1 MTCSTASLG
10 GARAQL
16 RDVREVSD
24 PLIVQLVAAIKAEA
38 NKPWNEPLAEALA
51 TALAMHLVCH
61 YSVNKGEGCDA
72 ERWLGKTRLRAVL
85 DHINEHLGQ
94 NISIDA
100 LAKTAGLSSSH
111 FIRMFQYATGLSPH
125 QYILRARV
133 LRGQELLR
141 TTRESIAE
149 IAQYHGFCGQSHF
162 TMHFRRVLG
171 VDTKTLSA
179 QCADAEQWRQGR
191 GRFAR
196 GLMVIQAGRDP
207 TRGAMGHRALSLWRE
222 AVRNPRT
229 VFGARVAEAVVETA
243 GPALPEF
250 DFDGPKAVSHPS
262 SSGMGISSPGKLSF
276 EFAHSLFEEAA
287 VPDHGTLARG
297 QRSRDGCRA
306 AHLEVGFGF
315 FAAEFGDTPNDVD
328 LSFEFDPGKIQ
339 CSSRVVLEFGGLA
352 DFGSSVKKLKPR
364 SSTPLRRTRRAEGCA
379 SAADRS
385 EEPWRWVRGSRLEGL
400 LEPFRRIA

>member
-1 MTCSTASLG
+1 MVESTATGELRNANRHTGFKVEEAASCGQLRHVWKAGHVVLIVQPPDNRAAAHISIIPSNTRFPLPCDQAGRVVAVALQPVFMTCSTASLG

-61 YSVNKGEGCDA
+61 YSVKKGEGCDA

-149 IAQYHGFCGQSHF
+149 IAHITGFCGQSHF

-171 VDTKTLSA
+171 VTPKRYLRNVQMRSNGDRA
-179 QCADAEQWRQGR
+179 GAD
-191 GRFAR
+191 
-196 GLMVIQAGRDP
+196 L
-207 TRGAMGHRALSLWRE
+207 L
-222 AVRNPRT
+222 
-229 VFGARVAEAVVETA
+229 
-243 GPALPEF
+243 
-250 DFDGPKAVSHPS
+250 
-262 SSGMGISSPGKLSF
+262 
-276 EFAHSLFEEAA
+276 AA
-287 VPDHGTLARG
+287 
-297 QRSRDGCRA
+297 
-306 AHLEVGFGF
+306 
-315 FAAEFGDTPNDVD
+315 
-328 LSFEFDPGKIQ
+328 
-339 CSSRVVLEFGGLA
+339 
-352 DFGSSVKKLKPR
+352 
-364 SSTPLRRTRRAEGCA
+364 
-379 SAADRS
+379 
-385 EEPWRWVRGSRLEGL
+385 
-400 LEPFRRIA
+400 